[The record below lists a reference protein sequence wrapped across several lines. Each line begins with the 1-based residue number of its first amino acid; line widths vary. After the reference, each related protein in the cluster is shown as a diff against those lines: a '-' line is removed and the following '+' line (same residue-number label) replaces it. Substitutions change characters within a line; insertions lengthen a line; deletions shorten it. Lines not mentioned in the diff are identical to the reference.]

1 MNTVKINSGKTK
13 IIAHRG
19 LSGIECENTC
29 PAFVAAG
36 NRSYFGIESDVHVSK
51 DGEFII
57 IHDETIKRVSE
68 GKYDINVE
76 ESSYKDIENII
87 LPDIDGT
94 TTRKD
99 IKIPLLAEYISICKK
114 YEKKAVLEVKKHF
127 KVSDLERLIKEIKEM
142 NYIENVIFISFDL
155 ENCINIRN
163 FLPQNTVQW
172 LIGKSEEIT
181 KDLIQTLCKHNLDL
195 DIHYKSL
202 TKENIELLHLKD
214 IKVNCWTCDD
224 KDYAEKLVLWGV
236 DYITTN
242 ILE

>member
-1 MNTVKINSGKTK
+1 MNTIKINSGKTK

-19 LSGIECENTC
+19 LSGIEKENTC
-29 PAFVAAG
+29 SSFVAAG

-57 IHDETIKRVSE
+57 IHDETTKRVSH

-76 ESSYKDIENII
+76 EDRYKDIENII

-94 TTRKD
+94 TVRKD
-99 IKIPLLAEYISICKK
+99 IKIPLLAEYISICRK
-114 YEKKAVLEVKKHF
+114 YEKKAVLEVKNHF

-142 NYIENVIFISFDL
+142 EYIENVIFISFDL

-163 FLPQNTVQW
+163 LLPKSTVQW
-172 LIGKSEEIT
+172 LTGKGQEIT

-195 DIHYKSL
+195 DIYYKIL
-202 TKENIELLHLKD
+202 TKENIELLHSKD

-224 KDYAEKLVLWGV
+224 KDYAQKLVLWGV
-236 DYITTN
+236 DFITTN

>member
-1 MNTVKINSGKTK
+1 MNTIKINSGKTK

-19 LSGIECENTC
+19 LSGIEKENTC
-29 PAFVAAG
+29 PSFVAAG

-57 IHDETIKRVSE
+57 IHDKTTKRVSHE
-68 GKYDINVE
+68 KYNINVE
-76 ESSYKDIENII
+76 EGSYKDIENII

-114 YEKKAVLEVKKHF
+114 YEKKAVLEVKNHF
-127 KVSDLERLIKEIKEM
+127 KLSDLERLIKKIKKM
-142 NYIENVIFISFDL
+142 GYIENVIFISFDL

-163 FLPQNTVQW
+163 FLPKGTVQW

-202 TKENIELLHLKD
+202 TKENVELLHLKD